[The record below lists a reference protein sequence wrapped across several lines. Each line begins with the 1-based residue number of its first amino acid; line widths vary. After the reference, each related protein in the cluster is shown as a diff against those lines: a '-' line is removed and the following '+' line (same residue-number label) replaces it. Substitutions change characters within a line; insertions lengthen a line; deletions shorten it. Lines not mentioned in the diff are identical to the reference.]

1 MNKPPTPFDVH
12 LKGSFRF
19 DQQVLFQS
27 LDFSL
32 FSGEWTCLIG
42 VSGVGKST
50 LLRLLAGLETGGL
63 FEGNIATSDQ
73 SALTGQVAY
82 MAQSDLLLPWRSV
95 SENIALGHRL
105 RGQALDQDRLNA
117 LIDRVGLSDHQHKK
131 PAALSGGMRQRAA
144 LARTLLEDTP
154 IVLLDEPFSALDART
169 RSSMQEL
176 SFELLQGKTVLLVTH
191 DPSEAVR
198 LGSRLYEVTQKGL
211 LEHEIPASQPIR
223 NIDDPMVLARQAELL
238 LALRTSN

>member
-1 MNKPPTPFDVH
+1 VSKPPSPFEVH

-19 DQQVLFQS
+19 DQQILFQS

-32 FSGEWTCLIG
+32 SSREWTCLIG

-50 LLRLLAGLETGGL
+50 LLRLLAGLETGGR
-63 FEGNIATSDQ
+63 FEGAITTSDQ
-73 SALTGQVAY
+73 SSLAGRVAY

-95 SENIALGHRL
+95 SDNIALGHRL
-105 RGQALDQDRLNA
+105 RGQTLDKDRLNA
-117 LIDRVGLSDHQHKK
+117 LIDRVGLSEHRHKK

-154 IVLLDEPFSALDART
+154 VVLLDEPFSALDART
-169 RSSMQEL
+169 RSRMQEL
-176 SFELLQGKTVLLVTH
+176 SFELLQEKTVLLVTH

-198 LGSRLYEVTQKGL
+198 LGSRLFEVTDKGL
-211 LEHEIPASQPIR
+211 LEHEIPDSQPIR
-223 NIDDPMVLARQAELL
+223 DIDDPAVLARQAALL
-238 LALRTSN
+238 LALRTLS